1 MVAGHSDGVIP
12 ITRRQETG
20 PFLPSDEDRV
30 DNTIFKWES
39 HPEPTPYSHRSSVKV
54 TPVGGTAAGLVG
66 R

>member
-1 MVAGHSDGVIP
+1 
-12 ITRRQETG
+12 
-20 PFLPSDEDRV
+20 V